1 MTMPEDLASNAPS
14 EAQPGST
21 AGVIPAGPPGYELLD
36 EVGRG
41 GMGVVYRAR
50 DVALGRDVAVKLLA
64 EHYPPDSPAGRRFVC
79 ESRITG
85 QLQHPGIPA
94 VHQSGRLPDGRPFLA
109 MKLIKGRTLE
119 SLIKDRPDFSAE
131 RGRLLAVFEA
141 VCQAVGYAHAHRVIH
156 RDLKPAN
163 VMVGSFGEVQ
173 VMDWGLA
180 KVLGEGE
187 GTDAAAASPY
197 PEVTRAWT
205 EVSPTPEASSHTQ
218 AGSLVGTAAF
228 IPPEQ
233 AAGELIKMDE
243 RADVFGLGALLAV
256 ILTGKP
262 PYVAEN
268 FESVRVLAV
277 RGKLDDCFAR
287 LDGCGAE
294 PELVEMCKQCLAF
307 EPADRPANAGAVA
320 ATVAGLRVA
329 ADERARAAE
338 REKTAADAR
347 SAEQRRKRRWQL
359 AAAGAVVAALAGG
372 LVGLGA
378 YLRAQARATADLEA
392 KNSDLAASN
401 EREKLAKDELE
412 TTLYLNR
419 IDLANRELLENKLD
433 QAEYLLNQCPAD
445 RRGWEWDYL
454 KRLCRVEP
462 LTVQGQLGG
471 WAQKAAFSPDGRRL
485 ASVGDDKRVKVWDA
499 TTGRELFA
507 LSGTEG
513 VLCTAF
519 RPDDEHRLVTG
530 DASGAVTEWDTTTRQ
545 AVRTL
550 GRHAAAV
557 GALAFSPDGR
567 RLASASADTTVKVHD
582 ATTGQLLHLLDCRGR
597 PAITVTF
604 SPEGRQLASGHVNGT
619 VMIWDV
625 LQGKELH
632 TLHGHS
638 NPVPAVAFSPDG
650 RHLASAGFDQT
661 VKIWDLVTGRETL
674 TLRGHILLV
683 TGVVFL
689 DGGRRVASV
698 GGDKTLKIWD
708 TTTGDVVLSL
718 RGHSQ
723 GITGLASSPDGR
735 RLASVSQDRTLR
747 IWDATPADAQAGPNV
762 QTLRG
767 HTEAIWALA
776 FSPDGRR
783 LASAGWDATVRVW
796 DVTTGGE
803 VFTFR
808 KHIRTIFSVA
818 FSPDSRRIASGSA
831 REAEGEPVEVKVWD
845 ANNGREVLQPVPN
858 GREAFCVA
866 YSPGDGRW
874 IAAGNDNQ
882 VTVWDATTGQVVHT
896 FEEHGAQIFGLTG
909 QIFGL
914 AFSPDG
920 HRLATLKI
928 TGMVSIYDATG
939 WPETFSREPRVT
951 FRANTTVRQYTLAFS
966 PKGDRLVVPG
976 DKNSIQIWDV
986 TADKPP
992 STPLLTLHGHTDQ
1005 VWGVAVSRDGRWVAS
1020 GGEDNMVRLWD
1031 AQTGELIHSFRG
1043 HSSIVSRVAF
1053 SPDGKRLAS
1062 ASFDKTVKV
1071 WDLGSLHT
1079 KAK

>member
-1 MTMPEDLASNAPS
+1 MTMLEDLATSAPS
-14 EAQPGST
+14 EAQPGRT
-21 AGVIPAGPPGYELLD
+21 EGVTSIGPPGYELLD

-50 DVALGRDVAVKLLA
+50 DLALGRDVAVKLLA
-64 EHYPPDSPAGRRFVC
+64 DRYPLNSPAAERFVN
-79 ESRITG
+79 EARITG

-94 VHQSGRLPDGRPFLA
+94 VHQVGRLPDGRPFLA
-109 MKLIKGRTLE
+109 MKLIKGCTLE
-119 SLIKDRPDFSAE
+119 TILKDRPDVSAE
-131 RGRLLAVFEA
+131 RGRLLAVFDA

-163 VMVGSFGEVQ
+163 VMVGAFGEVQ

-180 KVLGEGE
+180 KVLGEE
-187 GTDAAAASPY
+187 GTDAVADGPT

-205 EVSPTPEASSHTQ
+205 QVSPTPEAGSHTQ
-218 AGSLVGTAAF
+218 AGSLVGTPAY

-233 AAGELIKMDE
+233 AAGELAKVDE
-243 RADVFGLGALLAV
+243 RADVFGLGAVLTV
-256 ILTGKP
+256 ILTGQP
-262 PYVAEN
+262 PYVGETV
-268 FESVRVLAV
+268 ESVRVRAV
-277 RGKLDDCFAR
+277 RGELDDCFAR
-287 LDGCGAE
+287 LDGSGAE
-294 PELVEMCKQCLAF
+294 PELVALCKQCLAF
-307 EPADRPANAGAVA
+307 EPADRPRDAGAVA
-320 ATVAGLRVA
+320 EAVARLRSA
-329 ADERARAAE
+329 AEERARTAE
-338 REKTAADAR
+338 RETAAADAR

-359 AAAGAVVAALAGG
+359 AAAGAVMAALVCG

-378 YLRAQARATADLEA
+378 YLRTQARANADLEA
-392 KNSDLAASN
+392 KNSDLAAAN
-401 EREKLAKDELE
+401 VREKQAKDELE

-433 QAEYLLNQCPAD
+433 QAEELLDQCPAD

-454 KRLCRVEP
+454 KRMCRVEP

-471 WAQKAAFSPDGRRL
+471 WLQKAAFSPDGQRL
-485 ASVGDDKRVKVWDA
+485 ASVSDDKRVKVWDA
-499 TTGRELFA
+499 TTGRELFT
-507 LSGTEG
+507 LPGTEG

-530 DASGAVTEWDTTTRQ
+530 DASGAVTEWDMTTRQ
-545 AVRTL
+545 AVRTI

-567 RLASASADTTVKVHD
+567 RLASACADTTVKVYD

-597 PAITVTF
+597 PALTVAF
-604 SPEGRQLASGHVNGT
+604 SPDGRQLASGHVNGT

-625 LQGKELH
+625 LPGKELH

-650 RHLASAGFDQT
+650 RRLASAGFDQT
-661 VKIWDLVTGRETL
+661 VKIWEVATGRETL

-683 TGVVFL
+683 NGVVFL

-708 TTTGDVVLSL
+708 ATTGDVVLSL

-723 GITGLASSPDGR
+723 GVTGLASSPDGR

-747 IWDATPADAQAGPNV
+747 IWDATPAGAQAGSNV

-776 FSPDGRR
+776 FSSDGHH

-796 DVTTGGE
+796 DTTGGE

-808 KHIRTIFSVA
+808 KHVRTIFSVA
-818 FSPDSRRIASGSA
+818 FSPDGRRIASGSA
-831 REAEGEPVEVKVWD
+831 REAEGEPVELKVWD
-845 ANNGREVLQPVPN
+845 ANNGREVLQPVAN

-874 IAAGNDNQ
+874 IAAGNDSQ

-896 FEEHGAQIFGLTG
+896 FEEHGARVFGLTG

-939 WPETFSREPRVT
+939 WPETFSPEPRIT
-951 FRANTTVRQYTLAFS
+951 FRANKTVRQYSLAFS
-966 PKGDRLVVPG
+966 PKGDRLVLPG
-976 DKNSIQIWDV
+976 DKNTIQIWDV

-992 STPLLTLHGHTDQ
+992 STPLLTLRGHTDQ
-1005 VWGVAVSRDGRWVAS
+1005 VWGVAVSRDGQWVAS

-1071 WDLGSLHT
+1071 WDLTPLNV
-1079 KAK
+1079 KLKE